1 MATTRKVRRPFSEMN
16 DNEKFL
22 YYRKRARLSVLGKWT
37 SVIAPFGIVFGVK
50 FNEYVNIIDT
60 GEVVKLTIGS
70 VLAIVVAVV
79 AVYKEVKHSEET
91 KHLAP
96 AFGWALATVFV
107 WLFKVIIDDLFI
119 ILLSETIGQFTAM
132 GINMYGEH
140 AREEAK
146 AYKELARERNTL
158 GKKKRKYILEKRG

>member
-1 MATTRKVRRPFSEMN
+1 MADKKKIRRPFTQMN
-16 DNEKFL
+16 NNEKYL
-22 YYRKRARLSVLGKWT
+22 YYRKRSRLSVLGKWG

-70 VLAIVVAVV
+70 VLAIIVAVV

-96 AFGWALATVFV
+96 AFGWALATVFA

-140 AREEAK
+140 AKEEAA
-146 AYKELARERNTL
+146 AYKDLARRDNTL
-158 GKKKRKYILEKRG
+158 GTKKRKYIIEKRG